1 MSSPAFLSPHWHRV
15 EALRPALA
23 DHVRIRRQDSRGK
36 RWYLL
41 VDRQGGR
48 SHRLNRGA
56 WEVIGRLSGAHTVD
70 EVWQA
75 AVAAD
80 PVQAPTQAEVIDL
93 LVQLRAADLL
103 RLDLPGDDAASSA
116 RRRQAHEQKRR
127 ERLNPLAFRVDLGD
141 PTPLLERLEPW
152 LAPFLTRG
160 FLALCLVAVFAG
172 ALTALQAQAAIAEFV
187 THNSLNPRHLALALI
202 CYPLMKALHELAHA
216 LLIRRYGGTVSQ
228 WGFTLFVLMPAP
240 FVDASGSIELRR
252 AERALVAAAGILVEL
267 ACAALAALAWSMLG
281 HGWLRDAAGVVMV
294 IGGAS
299 TLLVNGNPLLRFDGY
314 HVLCD
319 LIDVPN
325 LAARSARWWR
335 NGAFAA
341 LGLRMPRLALA
352 AGERPWLIAYAPLAL
367 AFRCVLA
374 WQMVRWVGVQ
384 SSLLAAVI
392 AALLVAPLLVLP
404 VLRLAREARAA
415 AGARQLG
422 LRLRLWSAGLVALC
436 VCTLAPL
443 PRSTTVPGIVWL
455 PEDATLRAGAG
466 GFVARV
472 LVDDGGQVAAD
483 APVLVL
489 ADPELDARAVALAA
503 RLRALDARREL
514 ALREDRAA
522 LAEVIAE
529 HAAADAEFRKLE
541 SERAALVVRSP
552 VAGRVVL
559 QRPEDLPG
567 SWIARGDTIA
577 HVVPAAALRVR
588 AVVAHEDAA
597 LVREHT
603 LDAELLAPGGLAG
616 RRHAA
621 GAPRE
626 VRAGEHRLPSPA
638 LSARNGGRIVTD
650 PLDEAALRTREPL
663 FLFDVPLA
671 AGDRLPIGARVEVRF
686 EHPRASL
693 VVQAG
698 QAVRRAVLSGFNP
711 RA

>member
-1 MSSPAFLSPHWHRV
+1 MSAPAFLSPHWHRV

-36 RWYLL
+36 PWYLV
-41 VDRQGGR
+41 VDRQGGK
-48 SHRLNRGA
+48 SHRLNQGA
-56 WEVIGRLSGAHTVD
+56 WEVVGRLSGAHTVD

-80 PVQAPTQAEVIDL
+80 PAQAPTQGEVIEL

-116 RRRQAHEQKRR
+116 RRRDAEERKRR
-127 ERLNPLAFRVDLGD
+127 ERLNPLAFRVELGD

-152 LAPFLTRG
+152 LAPLLTRG
-160 FLALCLVAVFAG
+160 FLALCLVAVIAG
-172 ALTALQAQAAIAEFV
+172 ALTALQSQAAIAEFV
-187 THNSLNPRHLALALI
+187 TNAALNPRHLALALI
-202 CYPLMKALHELAHA
+202 CYPVLKTLHELAHA
-216 LLIRRYGGTVSQ
+216 LLIRRYGGTVPQ

-240 FVDASGSIELRR
+240 FVDASGTIELPR
-252 AERALVAAAGILVEL
+252 ARRALVAAAGILVEL
-267 ACAALAALAWSMLG
+267 ACAALAALAWSLLE

-299 TLLVNGNPLLRFDGY
+299 TLFVNGNPLLRFDGY

-335 NGAFAA
+335 NGAFAV
-341 LGLRMPRLALA
+341 LGLRVPRLTLA
-352 AGERPWLIAYAPLAL
+352 AGERPWLVAYAPLAL

-384 SSLLAAVI
+384 SSLLALGI
-392 AALLVAPLLVLP
+392 AALLLAPLVALP
-404 VLRLAREARAA
+404 LLRFAREARAA

-422 LRLRLWSAGLVALC
+422 LRLRLWGAGVAALC
-436 VCTLAPL
+436 VITLTPL
-443 PRSTTVPGIVWL
+443 PRATTAPGIVWL

-472 LVDDGGQVAAD
+472 LVDDGGAVAAN
-483 APVLVL
+483 APVLAL
-489 ADPELDARAVALAA
+489 ADPELDARAAALAA

-514 ALREDRAA
+514 ALREDKAA
-522 LAEVIAE
+522 LAEVLAE
-529 HAAADAEFRKLE
+529 RSAAEAEWRKLE
-541 SERAALVVRSP
+541 AERAALLVRSP

-567 SWIARGDTIA
+567 SWIARGDLVA
-577 HVVPAAALRVR
+577 YVVPAATLRVR
-588 AVVAHEDAA
+588 TVVSHTDAA
-597 LVREHT
+597 LVREATHA
-603 LDAELLAPGGLAG
+603 AELLAPGGLAG
-616 RRHAA
+616 QRLAA
-621 GAPRE
+621 GTPHE
-626 VRAGEHRLPSPA
+626 VRAGADRLPSAA
-638 LSARNGGRIVTD
+638 LSARNGGSIVTD
-650 PLDEAALRTREPL
+650 PLDGAALRTREPC
-663 FLFDVPLA
+663 FLFDLPLA
-671 AGDRLPIGARVEVRF
+671 DGARLPIGARVAVRF
-686 EHPRASL
+686 EHPPASL
-693 VVQAG
+693 VAQAG
-698 QAVRRAVLSGFNP
+698 EAVRRAVLAGFNP

>member
-1 MSSPAFLSPHWHRV
+1 MSAPAFLSPHWHRV

-36 RWYLL
+36 PWYLV

-48 SHRLNRGA
+48 SHRLNQGA
-56 WEVIGRLSGAHTVD
+56 WEVVGRLSGAHTVD

-75 AVAAD
+75 AVVD
-80 PVQAPTQAEVIDL
+80 NPVHAPTQGEVIDL

-103 RLDLPGDDAASSA
+103 RLDLPGDDAAGGA
-116 RRRQAHEQKRR
+116 RRREAYTRKRR
-127 ERLNPLAFRVDLGD
+127 ERLNPLAFRVELGD
-141 PTPLLERLEPW
+141 PTRLLERLEPW
-152 LAPFLTRG
+152 IAPFLTRS
-160 FLALCLVAVFAG
+160 FLALCLVLVLAG
-172 ALTALQAQAAIAEFV
+172 ALSALQAQAAIAEFV

-202 CYPLMKALHELAHA
+202 CYPLMKVLHELAHA
-216 LLIRRYGGTVSQ
+216 LLIRRYGGTVPQ

-240 FVDASGSIELRR
+240 FVDASGSIELPR
-252 AERALVAAAGILVEL
+252 AQRALVAAAGIVVEL
-267 ACAALAALAWSMLG
+267 ACAALAALAWSLLG

-325 LAARSARWWR
+325 LAVRSARWWR

-352 AGERPWLIAYAPLAL
+352 AGERPWLFAYAPLAL

-384 SSLLAAVI
+384 SSLLALGI
-392 AALLVAPLLVLP
+392 AALLVAPLVALP
-404 VLRLAREARAA
+404 LLRLAREARDA
-415 AGARQLG
+415 AGGRQLG
-422 LRLRLWSAGLVALC
+422 VRLRLWGAGCAALC
-436 VCTLAPL
+436 VVTLVPL
-443 PRSTTVPGIVWL
+443 PRSTTAPGIVWL
-455 PEDATLRAGAG
+455 PEDATLRAGTG

-472 LVDDGGQVAAD
+472 LVDDGEEVAAG
-483 APVLVL
+483 APVLAL
-489 ADPELDARAVALAA
+489 ADPELEARATALVA

-514 ALREDRAA
+514 ALREDKSA

-529 HAAADAEFRKLE
+529 RAAARAEWRKLE
-541 SERAALVVRSP
+541 SERAALLVRSP

-567 SWIARGDTIA
+567 SWIARGDHVA
-577 HVVPAAALRVR
+577 HVVPAATLRVR
-588 AVVAHEDAA
+588 AAVAHEDAA
-597 LVREHT
+597 LVREST
-603 LDAELLAPGGLAG
+603 REAALLAPGGFAG
-616 RRHAA
+616 RRLVA
-621 GAPRE
+621 GTPRE
-626 VRAGEHRLPSPA
+626 VRAGADRLPSPA
-638 LSARNGGRIVTD
+638 LSARNGGSIVTD
-650 PLDEAALRTREPL
+650 PLDEAALRTREPC
-663 FLFDVPLA
+663 FLFDLPLA
-671 AGDRLPIGARVEVRF
+671 AGARLPIGARVAVRF
-686 EHPRASL
+686 EHPPASL
-693 VVQAG
+693 AAQAV
-698 QAVRRAVLSGFNP
+698 QAVRRAVLTGFNP

>member
-1 MSSPAFLSPHWHRV
+1 MTAPAFLSPHWHRV

-23 DHVRIRRQDSRGK
+23 DHVRIRRQVSRGK
-36 RWYLL
+36 SWYLV
-41 VDRQGGR
+41 VDRQAGR
-48 SHRLNRGA
+48 SHRLNEGA
-56 WEVIGRLSGAHTVD
+56 WEVVGRFSGAHTVD

-75 AVAAD
+75 AVAAA
-80 PVQAPTQAEVIDL
+80 PAHAPTQGEVIEL

-103 RLDLPGDDAASSA
+103 RLDLPGDDAAASA
-116 RRRQAHEQKRR
+116 RRREAHERKRR
-127 ERLNPLAFRVDLGD
+127 ERLNPLAFRVELGD
-141 PTPLLERLEPW
+141 PTRLLERLEPW

-160 FLALCLVAVFAG
+160 FLVLCLVAVIAG
-172 ALTALQAQAAIAEFV
+172 AATALQSQAAIAEFV
-187 THNSLNPRHLALALI
+187 SHNSLNPRHLALALV

-216 LLIRRYGGTVSQ
+216 LLIRRYGGTVPQ

-240 FVDASGSIELRR
+240 FVDASGSIELPRGR
-252 AERALVAAAGILVEL
+252 RALVAAAGILVEL
-267 ACAALAALAWSMLG
+267 ACAALAALAWSTLG

-335 NGAFAA
+335 NGALAA
-341 LGLRMPRLALA
+341 LGLRVPRLALA

-384 SSLLAAVI
+384 SSLLALGI
-392 AALLVAPLLVLP
+392 AALLLAPLVALP
-404 VLRLAREARAA
+404 LLRFAREARAA

-422 LRLRLWSAGLVALC
+422 VRLRLWAAGFAVLC
-436 VCTLAPL
+436 VVTLAPL
-443 PRSTTVPGIVWL
+443 PRSTTAPGVVWL

-472 LVDDGGQVAAD
+472 LVDDGGEVAAG

-489 ADPELDARAVALAA
+489 ADPELEARATALAA
-503 RLRALDARREL
+503 RLGALDARREL
-514 ALREDRAA
+514 ALREDKSA
-522 LAEVIAE
+522 LAEVLAE
-529 HAAADAEFRKLE
+529 HAAAEAEQRNLE
-541 SERAALVVRSP
+541 SERAALLVRSP
-552 VAGRVVL
+552 VAGRVAL
-559 QRPEDLPG
+559 RRPQDLPG
-567 SWIARGDTIA
+567 SWVARGELVA
-577 HVVPAAALRVR
+577 HVVPAATLRVR

-597 LVREHT
+597 LVREET
-603 LDAELLAPGGLAG
+603 RGAELLAPGGYAG
-616 RRHAA
+616 RRLGA

-626 VRAGEHRLPSPA
+626 VRTGTDRLPSAA
-638 LSARNGGRIVTD
+638 LSARNGGDIVTD
-650 PLDEAALRTREPL
+650 PLDETALRTRDPC

-671 AGDRLPIGARVEVRF
+671 TDVRLPIGARVAVRF
-686 EHPRASL
+686 EHPPASL
-693 VVQAG
+693 AAQAG
-698 QAVRRAVLSGFNP
+698 QAVRRAMLAGFNP